1 MKKSFCLL
9 MFAFLASI
17 VFYACGGGGSG
28 TSEALAVPPT
38 LLNEGVVKTIEVS
51 YGGGLS
57 FGIFSNVTSAVTVNG
72 TMVSF
77 LDNSGRQHVYINAPV
92 RISER

>member
-1 MKKSFCLL
+1 MKKIFCLL
-9 MFAFLASI
+9 MLAFLVSI

-57 FGIFSNVTSAVTVNG
+57 FGIFSNVTSAVTVDG

-77 LDNSGRQHVYINAPV
+77 LDNSGRQQVYINAPV
-92 RISER
+92 KISER